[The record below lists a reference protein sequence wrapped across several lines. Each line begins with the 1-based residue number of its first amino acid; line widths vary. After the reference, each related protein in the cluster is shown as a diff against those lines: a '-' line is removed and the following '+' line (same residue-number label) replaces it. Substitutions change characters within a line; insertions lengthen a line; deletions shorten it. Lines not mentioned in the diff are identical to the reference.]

1 MSKQKLEKHIAL
13 NTHLIICLIFSLV
26 FPCLSVFS
34 ALDNQIGFCILFAI
48 FTLLPIFV
56 FTISPLYYI
65 FSDEGVEIIYNFGQK
80 EYIPFKLV
88 KNIYLSG
95 SWITY
100 SRLPHYT
107 FVYPKKEKTKFYIV
121 GEIAKTRKTK
131 KLIEKYYKKEIK

>member
-13 NTHLIICLIFSLV
+13 NTHLIICLIFALI

-34 ALDNQIGFCILFAI
+34 VLDNQIGICILFAI

-88 KNIYLSG
+88 KNISLSG